1 MNLTRSKK
9 KLMDFLLVYHAQHK
23 SFPTYQA
30 ICDATGIKSRS
41 TIHFHVEELT
51 RLGYIKKFADGS
63 ISEVVAAPLQRA
75 SLNKLTLPLVG
86 SIAAS
91 PPRESYEQSELLDMP
106 DTFLGQSADLFALQ
120 VKGPSMTDAGIE
132 NGDYVFLRRQ
142 ATARSGQIVAAL
154 VNGEATLKRFIKR
167 KQGVVLAPAHP
178 DMPEIPISPQDDFM
192 ILGVLQGY
200 FHRTNG

>member
-1 MNLTRSKK
+1 
-9 KLMDFLLVYHAQHK
+9 MDFLRDYHAKNK

-51 RLGYIKKFADGS
+51 RLGYIKKFADGA
-63 ISEVVAAPLQRA
+63 ISEVVARPPKHAPLE
-75 SLNKLTLPLVG
+75 KLTLPLVG

-91 PPRESYEQSELLDMP
+91 PPREAYEQSDLIEMP
-106 DTFLGQSADLFALQ
+106 DTFLGQSADMFALQ
-120 VKGPSMTDAGIE
+120 VKGPSMMEAGIE
-132 NGDYVFLRRQ
+132 DGDYVFLRRQ
-142 ATARSGQIVAAL
+142 STARSGQIVAAL
-154 VNGEATLKRFIKR
+154 VNGEATLKRFLRR

-178 DMPEIPISPQDDFM
+178 EMPEIPISPKDDFM
-192 ILGVLQGY
+192 ILGVLQGF